1 MSDLFDQSLPPKR
14 YPFDVNA
21 LSSERFLVSK
31 YGETAPIIGGYLLVA
46 DDLFKRLL
54 SWYEPTNLFYAPR
67 FLSKLYLFR
76 EYAKTMANNTKTDKK
91 SSARAAWKGFLDF
104 RLDDAQLSE
113 LDEWQPSALELMEHV
128 DAIMFDGYRFTLSY
142 NKQTKLATCTLID
155 DVKDRVSG
163 GYGLST
169 ADATAA
175 LALKAAVYKHAL
187 VLERSWASLV
197 GTPSQGGRRG

>member
-1 MSDLFDQSLPPKR
+1 MSDLFDTHFPPKR

-21 LSSERFLVSK
+21 LSSERFLLSK
-31 YGETAPIIGGYLLVA
+31 YGDGAQVIGGYLLVA

-54 SWYEPTNLFYAPR
+54 SWYEATNLFASPR

-76 EYAKTMANNTKTDKK
+76 EFSKTMAGNKSNDKK
-91 SSARAAWKGFLDF
+91 SSVRASWKGFLDF
-104 RLDDAQLSE
+104 RLSDDQLSE
-113 LDEWQPSALELMEHV
+113 LDGWQPSILELMESV
-128 DAIMFDGYRFTLSY
+128 DGIMFDGYRFTLSY

-155 DVKDRVSG
+155 DVKERVSG

-169 ADATAA
+169 SDSTAA

>member
-1 MSDLFDQSLPPKR
+1 MSDLFDTHFPPKR

-21 LSSERFLVSK
+21 LSSERFLLSK
-31 YGETAPIIGGYLLVA
+31 YGDGAQVIGGYLLVA

-54 SWYEPTNLFYAPR
+54 SWYEATNLFASPR

-76 EYAKTMANNTKTDKK
+76 EFSKTMAGNKSNDKK
-91 SSARAAWKGFLDF
+91 SSVRASWKGFLDF
-104 RLDDAQLSE
+104 RLSDDQLSE
-113 LDEWQPSALELMEHV
+113 LDGWQPSALELMENV
-128 DAIMFDGYRFTLSY
+128 DGIMFDGYRFTLSY

-155 DVKDRVSG
+155 DVKERVSG

-169 ADATAA
+169 SDSTAA

>member
-1 MSDLFDQSLPPKR
+1 MSDLFDQSFPPKHF
-14 YPFDVNA
+14 PFDVNA
-21 LSSERFLVSK
+21 LSSERFLLSK
-31 YGETAPIIGGYLLVA
+31 YGEGAQVIGGYLLVA

-54 SWYEPTNLFYAPR
+54 SWYEPTNLFYSPR
-67 FLSKLYLFR
+67 FLSKLHLFR
-76 EYAKTMANNTKTDKK
+76 EYAKTMANNKANDKK
-91 SSARAAWKGFLDF
+91 TAARASWKGFLDF
-104 RLDDAQLSE
+104 RLDDAQLTE
-113 LDEWQPSALELMEHV
+113 LDEWQPSALELMENV
-128 DAIMFDGYRFTLSY
+128 DGIMFDGYRFTLSY

-155 DVKDRVSG
+155 DVKERVSG

-169 ADATAA
+169 SDATAA

>member
-1 MSDLFDQSLPPKR
+1 MSDLFDTHFPPKR

-21 LSSERFLVSK
+21 LSSERFLLSK
-31 YGETAPIIGGYLLVA
+31 YGDGAQVIGGYLLVA

-54 SWYEPTNLFYAPR
+54 SWYEATNLFASPR

-76 EYAKTMANNTKTDKK
+76 EFSKTMAGNKSNDKK
-91 SSARAAWKGFLDF
+91 SSVRASWKGFLDF
-104 RLDDAQLSE
+104 RLSDDQLSE
-113 LDEWQPSALELMEHV
+113 LDGWQPSALELMESV
-128 DAIMFDGYRFTLSY
+128 DGIMFDGYRFTLSY

-155 DVKDRVSG
+155 DVKERVSG

-169 ADATAA
+169 SDSTAA